1 MTQHYHSPEA
11 QPGLEVMDQPDLEA
25 VNNQQHA
32 SSYYDQSLPQ
42 VASSEYIY
50 SAKEAATPHTYAY
63 SVDPE
68 HYPSP
73 GSHPHST
80 LATPSTAAKS
90 RKRLWL
96 IIGGVIAVLVILGAV
111 LGGVLGSRAA
121 SSSSANTSASQGDQD
136 AGSNGGN
143 NTGTGG
149 DNSGSSGDAD
159 TADDPAP
166 KNTTTTTPIR
176 KGSGLAVTGWRKP
189 DGSSDTY
196 LFFQDQKDELQYVR
210 CDKSLRTTDK
220 ESTCW
225 AEPVKI
231 NSYAIAGSRLAAST
245 IIWGDFYQPT
255 VELFYTGVKSR
266 LLGVSLN
273 DQETPNV
280 QEDSVNDMDIYTGL
294 GSNLGAYWPWTLYQ
308 DGAGML
314 HHVRN
319 RLGGTFR
326 PTTSWD
332 NNELDIFPA
341 AYSRL
346 AIAPTATDFS
356 TIAVKPGYAVFY
368 QDKTSSKLA
377 VHITDLNHPN
387 RSATF
392 HPPWPT
398 TLPDIPLPSQAPIA
412 AFSVARAGDADRRV
426 DTYVLYLGGGG

>member
-1 MTQHYHSPEA
+1 MLGGTSQNQLVCHSR
-11 QPGLEVMDQPDLEA
+11 QPPRR
-25 VNNQQHA
+25 VNNHLGRF
-32 SSYYDQSLPQ
+32 LPGQ
-42 VASSEYIY
+42 F
-50 SAKEAATPHTYAY
+50 
-63 SVDPE
+63 
-68 HYPSP
+68 PSP
-73 GSHPHST
+73 TSP
-80 LATPSTAAKS
+80 APSTNPLS
-90 RKRLWL
+90 
-96 IIGGVIAVLVILGAV
+96 
-111 LGGVLGSRAA
+111 
-121 SSSSANTSASQGDQD
+121 
-136 AGSNGGN
+136 
-143 NTGTGG
+143 
-149 DNSGSSGDAD
+149 
-159 TADDPAP
+159 
-166 KNTTTTTPIR
+166 
-176 KGSGLAVTGWRKP
+176 
-189 DGSSDTY
+189 
-196 LFFQDQKDELQYVR
+196 
-210 CDKSLRTTDK
+210 
-220 ESTCW
+220 
-225 AEPVKI
+225 
-231 NSYAIAGSRLAAST
+231 
-245 IIWGDFYQPT
+245 QPT

-426 DTYVLYLGGGG
+426 DTYVLYLGGGDDDGQISVLYTDSAAGSEGDVPWKTAAPAALKGADRDTDIACLTMGSSPYNAAEKAVGVEEAREERRCFFQKGGKVVEVRLDVGGGEGEWIAVGEVPIPS